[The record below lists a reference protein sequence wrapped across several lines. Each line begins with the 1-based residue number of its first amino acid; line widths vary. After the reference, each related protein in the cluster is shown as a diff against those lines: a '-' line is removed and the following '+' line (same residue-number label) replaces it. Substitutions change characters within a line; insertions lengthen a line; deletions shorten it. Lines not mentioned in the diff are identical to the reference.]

1 MSIFTSQ
8 FDHARGYS
16 GAYAGSTG
24 DPTWRTPAA
33 VAAAAGGA
41 VVAAAVA
48 AEALA
53 AEALAAGAL
62 AGADPEPPEAAGGD
76 GWGEGWGDGWDQ
88 GWDAGGFP
96 DGVPEVADDGGA
108 AWMDRGDYTDAGVG
122 GDEDFFYFIDGDSSL
137 TVG

>member
-16 GAYAGSTG
+16 GAYAGSSG

-48 AEALA
+48 TE
-53 AEALAAGAL
+53 AL
-62 AGADPEPPEAAGGD
+62 AGADPEPPEAAGGG
-76 GWGEGWGDGWDQ
+76 GWGEGWGDGWEQ
-88 GWDAGGFP
+88 GWDAGGLP
-96 DGVPEVADDGGA
+96 DGVPGVADDDGGA

-122 GDEDFFYFIDGDSSL
+122 GDDDFFYFIDGDSSL

>member
-16 GAYAGSTG
+16 GAYAGSSG

-48 AEALA
+48 TE
-53 AEALAAGAL
+53 AL
-62 AGADPEPPEAAGGD
+62 AGADPEPPEAAGG
-76 GWGEGWGDGWDQ
+76 GGWGDGWEQ
-88 GWDAGGFP
+88 GWDAGGLP
-96 DGVPEVADDGGA
+96 DGVPGVADDGGA

-122 GDEDFFYFIDGDSSL
+122 GDDDFFYFIDGDSSL